1 MEEVCCIKGCDLPVL
16 TLGLCNKHWRR
27 NKKYGSPAAVTSH
40 SGLFR
45 GLPAE
50 ERFAK
55 SVIKSDGCWVWK
67 ASKDKNGYGIFK
79 GMIGEVAFTRAH
91 RYSYALH
98 TGDMLIGM
106 QALHTC
112 DNPSCVNPSHLFAGT
127 NADNMRDK
135 AIKGRSRTPV
145 GEGHGKA
152 ILSERQVRRILKD
165 PRPYTEIAAQ
175 YNVASTTIGS
185 IKQRVSWKHL
195 N

>member
-1 MEEVCCIKGCDLPVL
+1 MQTICGIKECNLPVL

-27 NKKYGSPAAVTSH
+27 NKKFGSPMAVSSH
-40 SGLFR
+40 SGLNR

-55 SVIKSDGCWVWK
+55 GVVKTDGCWVWK
-67 ASKDKNGYGIFK
+67 LSRDKNGYGIFK
-79 GMIGEVAFTRAH
+79 GMIGQTLFTKAH

-112 DNPSCVNPSHLFAGT
+112 DNPSCVNPAHLFSGT

-135 AIKGRSRTPV
+135 AEKGRSRVPK
-145 GEGHGKA
+145 GELNGKA
-152 ILSERQVRRILKD
+152 ILTERQVLRILKD
-165 PRPYTEIAAQ
+165 PRPYVEIAAQ
-175 YNVASTTIGS
+175 YDVKPSTIGS
-185 IKQRVSWKHL
+185 VKQRKSWKHI
-195 N
+195 

>member
-1 MEEVCCIKGCDLPVL
+1 MEHVCCIKGCELPAL

-27 NKKYGSPAAVTSH
+27 NKKYGSPVAVSQH
-40 SGLFR
+40 SGMFR

-55 SVIKSDGCWVWK
+55 SVRKTESCWIWT
-67 ASKDKNGYGIFK
+67 ASKDKNGYGIFR
-79 GMIGEVAFTRAH
+79 GMLGNTQFTRAH
-91 RYSYALH
+91 RFSYALH
-98 TGDMLIGM
+98 TGDMLVGL

-112 DNPSCVNPSHLFAGT
+112 DNPSCVNPAHLFAGT

-135 AIKGRSRTPV
+135 AKKGRSRVPV

-152 ILSERQVRRILKD
+152 ILTERQVRRILKD
-165 PRPYTEIAAQ
+165 PRPYTEIATQ
-175 YNVASTTIGS
+175 YNVAPSTIGS

-195 N
+195 

>member
-1 MEEVCCIKGCDLPVL
+1 MQTICGIKECNLPVL

-27 NKKYGSPAAVTSH
+27 NKKFGSPMAVSCH
-40 SGLFR
+40 SGSNR

-55 SVIKSDGCWVWK
+55 GVIKTDGCWVWK
-67 ASKDKNGYGIFK
+67 LSRDKNGYGMFR
-79 GMIGEVAFTRAH
+79 GMIGQTEFTRAH

-112 DNPSCVNPSHLFAGT
+112 DNPSCVNPAHLFSGT

-135 AIKGRSRTPV
+135 AEKGRSRVPK
-145 GEGHGKA
+145 GELNGKA
-152 ILSERQVRRILKD
+152 ILTERQVLRILKD
-165 PRPYTEIAAQ
+165 PRPYVEIAAQ
-175 YNVASTTIGS
+175 YDVKPSTIGS
-185 IKQRVSWKHL
+185 VKQRKSWKHI
-195 N
+195 